1 MNGAWS
7 YAVLPLTFA
16 VALGVSMAL
25 TPWVARTARAIGMVD
40 RPDGDLKNHAEPV
53 AYLGGLAVFV
63 AFLVGFAPFYELDRQ
78 VLAILLGSTLIV
90 LLGFLDDLG
99 NLRPAT
105 KLLGQTLAVLIVIKA
120 GVAIKIVFLPPMIS
134 YPLSFL
140 WLIGMTNAFNIIDI
154 MDGLS
159 SGVGTIAATFLCIVA
174 LSSGQLGVA
183 HMTLALMGALLGFLR
198 YNRQPA
204 SIYLGDAGS
213 LFIGFVLGALGMVG
227 IYARNNPVAVLAP
240 VLILGVPIFD
250 TLFVMTIRWMRGLNP
265 LRGSPDHFAL
275 RLRKWRLSVSQTVN
289 LSCGLAILLGMAALV
304 MVFGSQR
311 AAVITLLAVSVAMIL
326 SALWLKKIDM
336 NL

>member
-40 RPDGDLKNHAEPV
+40 RPDGDLKNHGEPV

-63 AFLVGFAPFYELDRQ
+63 AFLVGFAPFYQLDRQ
-78 VLAILLGSTLIV
+78 VLAILLGGTLIV
-90 LLGFLDDLG
+90 LLGLLDDLG

-120 GVAIKIVFLPPMIS
+120 GVAIKIVFLPPIIS

-159 SGVGTIAATFLCIVA
+159 SGIGTVAATFLCIVA